1 MENHPVI
8 LFDGVCNL
16 CNNAV
21 RFVIKRDP
29 KSIFRFASL
38 QSDFGKKIIAENHLS
53 EKAFSSFILLEKDK
67 IYFKSTAAL
76 RVIKKLNGVAKLL
89 YVFIILPAVIRNVV
103 YDFIAANRYKW
114 FGKLNDCMV
123 PGKENMNRFK

>member
-29 KSIFRFASL
+29 KSIFKFASL
-38 QSDFGKKIIAENHLS
+38 QSDFGKKIIAKYHLS
-53 EKAFSSFILLEKDK
+53 EKPVSSFILVENDK
-67 IYFKSTAAL
+67 LYFKSTAAL
-76 RVIKKLNGVAKLL
+76 KVIKKLNGVVRLL

-123 PGKENMNRFK
+123 PEKEIMNRFK